1 MTALQ
6 LKATQTDIISE
17 ILRIDSED
25 LLNKIMMFIR
35 RESKRV
41 ELSPGLMRD
50 IAEAEKEFQ
59 KGESVLCKTPQ
70 DSINLLDS
78 L

>member
-1 MTALQ
+1 MRMVQDFSSQNSKAGNCNITIKRLSLLSNIKKIIMTALQ
-6 LKATQTDIISE
+6 LISP
-17 ILRIDSED
+17 
-25 LLNKIMMFIR
+25 F
-35 RESKRV
+35 
-41 ELSPGLMRD
+41 LMRD

-59 KGESVLCKTPQ
+59 KGECVVCKTPQ

>member
-6 LKATQTDIISE
+6 LITHD
-17 ILRIDSED
+17 
-25 LLNKIMMFIR
+25 
-35 RESKRV
+35 
-41 ELSPGLMRD
+41 LMRD

-59 KGESVLCKTPQ
+59 KGECVVCKTPQ